1 MAKPVI
7 KKYGIV
13 RNGQRVYYPGS
24 VNVHIEQM
32 KSLEGKEFE
41 EEIKEKSNKPSPGTH
56 GFYRG
61 GLIATCLTT
70 EKFGGW
76 DKEEVDKFFCNL
88 FLKHIVE
95 KVFPDGTRIEITVI
109 QSTGDLNQQEM
120 NEFVAK
126 VERWMT
132 DHDIQILTKDEY
144 NLSKYRIIKEKK

>member
-1 MAKPVI
+1 MSKPSI
-7 KKYGIV
+7 RKYGIV

-41 EEIKEKSNKPSPGTH
+41 EEIKEKSNKPSLGTH

-61 GLIATCLTT
+61 ALIATCLTT

-76 DKEEVDKFFCNL
+76 IKEDIDDFFCNM
-88 FLKHIVE
+88 FLKHVVE
-95 KVFPDGTRIEITVI
+95 KIFPDNTRTEIIVI
-109 QSTGDLNQQEM
+109 HSTGDLNQHEM

-126 VERWMT
+126 VEQWMINEG
-132 DHDIQILTKDEY
+132 IQILTKDEY
-144 NLSKYRIIKEKK
+144 NLSKYRIIKK